1 MKMVDLERKFVI
13 TSENEMN
20 ITTPNFNAKFLG
32 PRWSVSDVSIP
43 TISRETWRD

>member
-32 PRWSVSDVSIP
+32 SRSSVSDVSMP
-43 TISRETWRD
+43 AISRVTLRD

>member
-20 ITTPNFNAKFLG
+20 ITTPNFSAKFLG
-32 PRWSVSDVSIP
+32 PRSSVSDVSIP
-43 TISRETWRD
+43 TLCRETWRD